1 VRGFPSL
8 KWFRRSEPSDYTGG
22 RTEKKIVDWVKK
34 KTGAPSIALG
44 DSRDL
49 VEEFVES
56 HEVAVVAFL
65 GHEHADERRAF
76 DTASYHAQNGGDD
89 SIPFAVAPAKLAAAF
104 GVDAEGDAPPAAPTV
119 VLFKKF
125 DEGKVRYVGRGGDPR
140 KGWDSDTLRA
150 FAKAHSLPLV
160 IPFTE
165 EMAPRIFGGES
176 QTHFLAF
183 CDADAEPELVQ
194 TLSEAARAYRGDML
208 FVTIGKE
215 SARIRDFFD
224 VREEDFPT
232 ARLVVMGEE
241 TLRKYRFG
249 SAAGDGETAGATA
262 SLTSLA
268 DVSSFIQRFKAG
280 ELSPDLKSED
290 PPEPND
296 GPVTMVVG
304 RTFDEFVLDPDR
316 DVLVQFYAPWCG
328 HCKRLA
334 PVWEELGV
342 TLTDVESVR
351 IAKMDATA
359 NEHQQV
365 DVSGF
370 PTIMLWPATV
380 GGASGAGVEYE
391 GAREMAGFMEFLQ
404 EHATI
409 PFTAPERS
417 SDEL

>member
-1 VRGFPSL
+1 
-8 KWFRRSEPSDYTGG
+8 
-22 RTEKKIVDWVKK
+22 
-34 KTGAPSIALG
+34 
-44 DSRDL
+44 
-49 VEEFVES
+49 
-56 HEVAVVAFL
+56 
-65 GHEHADERRAF
+65 
-76 DTASYHAQNGGDD
+76 
-89 SIPFAVAPAKLAAAF
+89 
-104 GVDAEGDAPPAAPTV
+104 
-119 VLFKKF
+119 
-125 DEGKVRYVGRGGDPR
+125 
-140 KGWDSDTLRA
+140 
-150 FAKAHSLPLV
+150 
-160 IPFTE
+160 
-165 EMAPRIFGGES
+165 
-176 QTHFLAF
+176 
-183 CDADAEPELVQ
+183 
-194 TLSEAARAYRGDML
+194 
-208 FVTIGKE
+208 
-215 SARIRDFFD
+215 
-224 VREEDFPT
+224 
-232 ARLVVMGEE
+232 
-241 TLRKYRFG
+241 
-249 SAAGDGETAGATA
+249 
-262 SLTSLA
+262 
-268 DVSSFIQRFKAG
+268 VSSFIQRFKAG